1 VIGKV
6 LRHQRSALGRQ
17 VVRRSYDQPSGL
29 PESFRHK
36 VGVLER
42 SGAYGDIRTCF
53 DEIDHLIG
61 EEKFDADPRMLI
73 HEQVDDGK
81 KKLAAD
87 THITADSDHALR
99 CRTGRCFAFR
109 FVKIGQYGNAA
120 LVLMARWP
128 EHLQGRPCSFVGY
141 GTTTGGEDEVDEL
154 GCELLKLQAMPVG
167 GYVKFAEIAERL
179 EQGFGLEHFAQAR
192 VSMAQLLIQLAWWAR
207 ALKDAR
213 AFSPLQKF
221 A

>member
-1 VIGKV
+1 MTHTLQLV
-6 LRHQRSALGRQ
+6 
-17 VVRRSYDQPSGL
+17 
-29 PESFRHK
+29 
-36 VGVLER
+36 
-42 SGAYGDIRTCF
+42 
-53 DEIDHLIG
+53 
-61 EEKFDADPRMLI
+61 LI
-73 HEQVDDGK
+73 HNSNQSNGVDTALVQWITAVVQDRSEFALSVVEPFDLRFIDDFSEQPGRRVCLRA
-81 KKLAAD
+81 LAA
-87 THITADSDHALR
+87 ADAYIVLVPARHL
-99 CRTGRCFAFR
+99 GYQHGL
-109 FVKIGQYGNAA
+109 K
-120 LVLMARWP
+120 VLMARWP

-179 EQGFGLEHFAQAR
+179 EQGLGLEHVAQAR